1 MPSFSPRFCRPLED
15 ENDAEDG
22 GCYLWYFTLT
32 QHNRA
37 PTHKECTDERCLWV
51 DQFCLQCR
59 QWEKGC
65 APAGKCKITPRNL
78 FVLKHFNRHQG
89 TDIDM
94 FGLPSSELPRW
105 IALRLDT
112 LVAETEK
119 QKLAREAR
127 LFNKEDR

>member
-1 MPSFSPRFCRPLED
+1 
-15 ENDAEDG
+15 
-22 GCYLWYFTLT
+22 
-32 QHNRA
+32 
-37 PTHKECTDERCLWV
+37 
-51 DQFCLQCR
+51 
-59 QWEKGC
+59 
-65 APAGKCKITPRNL
+65 
-78 FVLKHFNRHQG
+78 
-89 TDIDM
+89 M